1 MARPGRGNPWL
12 PYISRR
18 LPDTGSYRV
27 FKLIIPII
35 TKTQRAVWRVRR
47 RRIYRAVH
55 LDSLVHEPENVF
67 AVARLQADDVVDHVI
82 HLQSTNLQVSFRL
95 AAHLNLLPQAP
106 TSFSQLELRVSRA
119 LGLLGALLPGPGGMP
134 CSGGW
139 LGHWLAVLPPRVVD
153 KYCLTCC
160 L

>member
-1 MARPGRGNPWL
+1 MW
-12 PYISRR
+12 
-18 LPDTGSYRV
+18 
-27 FKLIIPII
+27 
-35 TKTQRAVWRVRR
+35 
-47 RRIYRAVH
+47 RIYRAVH

-67 AVARLQADDVVDHVI
+67 AVARLQADDVINHII
-82 HLQSTNLQVSFRL
+82 HLQSTNLQLSLVL
-95 AAHLNLLPQAP
+95 AGDLTLVAQTL

-139 LGHWLAVLPPRVVD
+139 LGHWLALLPPRVVD